1 MDWWAGQL
9 VLVLGLP
16 VFGAALGTIWW
27 TKPQVFK
34 LWSLLV
40 VTLTGL
46 ILTVPVWMA
55 ASPFTLSLFLM
66 QVILAAGFVTILGH
80 HPNDE
85 TSVSLSLTLLYLGMG
100 LGVVSSQEP
109 AGVILLSGIF
119 GLLILSLVRHRR
131 PDMLLPWQA
140 LGLVTLGLLS
150 LLMSLAAS
158 GHFRTLTLLVPFAM
172 VWPLLPV
179 HGAFVASLSC
189 LPGTLPPFL
198 AVLLPSLGF
207 HGLALLLPDIPEGVL
222 HLLWLAAIAGTLY
235 GSLLALS
242 QHSMEMVLAY
252 AHLALGSIAW
262 WYVTITQAITPGAIV
277 YFGGLSLVICG
288 LLLAT
293 QHLRTR
299 FGHLDLSVSHG
310 LARIM
315 PWFATLFVL
324 FITAAVG
331 LPLFTLFSA
340 FMDMLLSF
348 SSTGAG
354 TILVILLT
362 WLMAS
367 WYFPKLMQQ
376 VLFGRLSSFCR
387 TGRDL
392 HLEERASLILL
403 LALLVMLGIT
413 PSHWLVGA
421 ANQAVSPEQVSLD
434 LSEDDVWKP

>member
-1 MDWWAGQL
+1 MDWWAGHL
-9 VLVLGLP
+9 VMTLGLP
-16 VFGAALGTIWW
+16 VVGATLGTIWW
-27 TKPQVFK
+27 SKPQWFK
-34 LWSLLV
+34 TFSLLV
-40 VTLTGL
+40 VTLTWL
-46 ILTVPVWMA
+46 MLTVPVWMTG
-55 ASPFTLSLFLM
+55 SSFTLSLFLM
-66 QVILAAGFVTILGH
+66 NVILAAAFVTVLGH
-80 HPNDE
+80 HPNKE
-85 TSVSLSLTLLYLGMG
+85 TPVSLFLTLLFLG
-100 LGVVSSQEP
+100 LGLSVVASQEP
-109 AGVILLSGIF
+109 AASLLLAGLF
-119 GLLILSLVRHRR
+119 GLLILALVRQRR
-131 PDMLLPWQA
+131 PDVLFPWQA
-140 LGLVTLGLLS
+140 IGLLTLGLLS
-150 LLMSLAAS
+150 LLISLTAS
-158 GHFRTLTLLVPFAM
+158 GHLRILTLLLPFAI

-179 HGAFVASLSC
+179 QGAFVASLRC

-207 HGLALLLPDIPEGVL
+207 HGLALLLPDIPERVL

-242 QHSMEMVLAY
+242 QNSMEMVLAY
-252 AHLALGSIAW
+252 AHLALGSIVW

-277 YFGGLSLVICG
+277 YLGGLSLVICG

-293 QHLRTR
+293 QHLRAR

-315 PWFATLFVL
+315 PWFSTLFVL

-340 FMDMLLSF
+340 FMDMLF
-348 SSTGAG
+348 GVSSAQGGMLA
-354 TILVILLT
+354 IVLAA

-367 WYFPKLMQQ
+367 WYFPQLMQQ
-376 VLFGRLSSFCR
+376 VLFGRLSPFCR

-421 ANQAVSPEQVSLD
+421 ANQAVSTEEVSFD